1 MSINIHISVATGFE
15 GMIAS
20 PYKKMND
27 VSMEV
32 FRNLDNFHIPKRE
45 KCLSTIQMGNK
56 SNTDWVV
63 PSGC

>member
-1 MSINIHISVATGFE
+1 
-15 GMIAS
+15 MIAS